1 MDDNLRIWRNF
12 KLGKL
17 VDLIMLDTRQYD
29 RSITDTYDNT
39 DYINKIKDDAGR
51 SLMGSRQE
59 AWLQRN
65 LIESANRGAHWR
77 ILGSQ
82 IGMLLIIQKFGTI
95 SYSRHCSILSIEHDT
110 PEWAGTATEPGCL
123 GWLYGEQEQDLADP
137 LR

>member
-1 MDDNLRIWRNF
+1 MTGAKSYVLTESRQVEMDDNLRIWRNF

-39 DYINKIKDDAGR
+39 NYIDEIKDDAGR
-51 SLMGSRQE
+51 TLMGSRQE
-59 AWLQRN
+59 NWLQRN

-82 IGMLLIIQKFGTI
+82 ISMPFLI
-95 SYSRHCSILSIEHDT
+95 
-110 PEWAGTATEPGCL
+110 
-123 GWLYGEQEQDLADP
+123 
-137 LR
+137 

>member
-1 MDDNLRIWRNF
+1 MTSAKSYVLTESRQVEMDDNLRIWRNF

-39 DYINKIKDDAGR
+39 NYIDEIKDDAGR

-59 AWLQRN
+59 NWLQRN

-82 IGMLLIIQKFGTI
+82 ISMLSLI
-95 SYSRHCSILSIEHDT
+95 
-110 PEWAGTATEPGCL
+110 
-123 GWLYGEQEQDLADP
+123 
-137 LR
+137 

>member
-1 MDDNLRIWRNF
+1 MTGAKSYVLTESRQVEMDDNLRIWRNF

-39 DYINKIKDDAGR
+39 NYIDEIKDDAGR
-51 SLMGSRQE
+51 TLMGSRQE
-59 AWLQRN
+59 NWLQRN

-82 IGMLLIIQKFGTI
+82 ISMPFLTQNLQ
-95 SYSRHCSILSIEHDT
+95 S
-110 PEWAGTATEPGCL
+110 
-123 GWLYGEQEQDLADP
+123 
-137 LR
+137 

>member
-1 MDDNLRIWRNF
+1 MDDNLRIWRDF

-39 DYINKIKDDAGR
+39 DYISKIKDDAGR

-59 AWLQRN
+59 TWLQRS
-65 LIESANRGAHWR
+65 LLESANRGAHWR

-82 IGMLLIIQKFGTI
+82 ISMFFPFFVYKLEIFTLTGSLQFSLT
-95 SYSRHCSILSIEHDT
+95 
-110 PEWAGTATEPGCL
+110 
-123 GWLYGEQEQDLADP
+123 
-137 LR
+137 